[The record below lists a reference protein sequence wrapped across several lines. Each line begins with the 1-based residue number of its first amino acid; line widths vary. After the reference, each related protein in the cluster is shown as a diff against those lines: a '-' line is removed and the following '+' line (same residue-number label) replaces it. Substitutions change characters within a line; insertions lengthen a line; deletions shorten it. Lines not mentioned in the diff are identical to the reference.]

1 MENNSA
7 SLDAAFHALS
17 DPTRRAV
24 IQRLSKGPAPVRALA
39 EPVDIGLPTL
49 LKHLRVLEES
59 GLITTKKSGRTRLCQ
74 IEPMR
79 LVEVGAWLHEQH
91 ALWQA
96 RAERLGAYVES
107 EMSKEQE

>member
-1 MENNSA
+1 MKNYSA
-7 SLDAAFHALS
+7 LLDAAFHALS

-24 IQRLSKGPAPVRALA
+24 IQRLSNGPAPVRAIA
-39 EPVDIGLPTL
+39 EPVDIGLPTV

-74 IEPMR
+74 LEPGR
-79 LVEVGAWLHEQH
+79 LIEVGSWLSEQN

-96 RAERLGAYVES
+96 SAERLATYVEA
-107 EMSKEQE
+107 EMAADEE